1 VRNAAGRALL
11 AYMKRIGLTTLTAMT
26 VAALLAGC
34 GDSSSSSAPSGSA
47 DNPVPAK
54 QQPGS
59 EKPSTVK
66 PGYST
71 LLARQTKKP
80 QSRFTPCNLVT
91 KTQARAIIGTPID
104 EPVEAPLGP
113 TCIYRSRDGKAFV
126 TIAVPSVQYSKLKR
140 TSRKRQPVTIANRAG
155 FCGGDGKPT
164 LYVPLQPRRV
174 LAVAAPCP
182 VAARFAAAAVKQL
195 DG

>member
-1 VRNAAGRALL
+1 
-11 AYMKRIGLTTLTAMT
+11 MKRIGLTLLTAMT

-34 GDSSSSSAPSGSA
+34 GGSSSSAPSGSPS
-47 DNPVPAK
+47 NPVPASE
-54 QQPGS
+54 QAGS
-59 EKPSTVK
+59 EKPTTVK

-113 TCIYRSRDGKAFV
+113 TCIYRSQNGKAFV
-126 TIAVPSVQYSKLKR
+126 TIAVPTVQYSKLKR
-140 TSRKRQPVTIANRAG
+140 TSRRRHPVTIANRAG

-164 LYVPLQPRRV
+164 LYVPLQSRRV